1 METIVVVFVIEP
13 LIMELIDLVRMIE
26 IYLVVVQQVFGG
38 VYIDIF
44 QGSRNKKFIISALKL
59 SL

>member
-1 METIVVVFVIEP
+1 MEMIVVVLVIKP

-26 IYLVVVQQVFGG
+26 IYLVVVQHVF
-38 VYIDIF
+38 IDIF